1 MYNLDNKKILIVED
15 DTSMRE
21 TLQEL
26 FLDLGVNVTVAQ
38 DGRHAYDILLSEN
51 YDAVISDMRMPG
63 MDGLELV
70 RHIND
75 LPVRPLVFICSGY
88 NDISE
93 SQRNS
98 LCIEQIFEKPFN
110 LHKMVEALRAGFS
123 RVRKTEGS

>member
-1 MYNLDNKKILIVED
+1 MQKLLNKKILIVED
-15 DTSMRE
+15 DTLMRE

-26 FLDLGVNVTVAQ
+26 FHDLGVIVAVAK
-38 DGRHAYDILLSEN
+38 DGRGAYEILIAEN

-63 MDGLELV
+63 MDGLALV

-93 SQRNS
+93 SQRQS
-98 LCIEQIFEKPFN
+98 LHIEQIFEKPFN
-110 LHKMVEALRAGFS
+110 LQLMVEALYVGLSRAQS
-123 RVRKTEGS
+123 AAES